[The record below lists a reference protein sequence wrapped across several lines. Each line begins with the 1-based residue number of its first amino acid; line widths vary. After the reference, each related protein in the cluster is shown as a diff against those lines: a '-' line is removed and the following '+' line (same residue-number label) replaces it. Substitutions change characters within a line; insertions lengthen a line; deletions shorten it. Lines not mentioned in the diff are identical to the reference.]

1 MIPRAFEYER
11 PSSVEAAVAAIASYG
26 ADARVLAGGQS
37 LLPLLKAR
45 MIAPRVLVDIGGLD
59 ELRRIKRDDDAV
71 SIGALATQAE
81 VLESAAIGDQFP
93 QLRAV
98 APLLGDP
105 VIRNRG
111 TFVGSLAFADP
122 AADWTALALV
132 LDARLRVRGATNER
146 TVPIGEFLLGAFAT
160 ALAPNE
166 LITHVIIPLE
176 AGDLTLAYRT
186 VRHPGSGMALVGA
199 AVLLDRHGDGN
210 GGACRIAITG
220 AGQRAVRAKAVED
233 ALRGERLSPEA
244 IENAASHAVDDLE
257 LLSDEFAS
265 SAYRERLAR
274 ACVRRALSDARA
286 A

>member
-1 MIPRAFEYER
+1 MIPPEFDYER
-11 PSSVEAAVAAIASYG
+11 PSSVEAAVAAVASYG

-45 MIAPRVLVDIGGLD
+45 AIAPKVLVDIGGLD
-59 ELRRIKRDDDAV
+59 ELRRIERDGDSV
-71 SIGALATQAE
+71 TIGALATQAE
-81 VLESAAIGDQFP
+81 VLESAAIGGRFP
-93 QLRAV
+93 RLRAG

-111 TFVGSLAFADP
+111 TFVGALAFADP

-132 LDARLRVRGATNER
+132 LDARLRVRGATHDR
-146 TVPIGEFLLGAFAT
+146 TVPIGEFLLGAFT
-160 ALAPNE
+160 TTLAPTE
-166 LITHVIIPLE
+166 VITHVTILLP
-176 AGDLTLAYRT
+176 AGNSTLAYWK
-186 VRHPGSGMALVGA
+186 VRHPGSGMTLVGA
-199 AVLLDRHGDGN
+199 AVLLDREGDSGD
-210 GGACRIAITG
+210 GACRVAITG
-220 AGQRAVRAKAVED
+220 AGPRAVRVTAVED

-244 IENAASHAVDDLE
+244 IEHAADRAADGLE

-274 ACVRRALSDARA
+274 ACVRRALSEARA